1 MLILARRPGESI
13 FLGENIRI
21 TILSMQGKQVKLG
34 LDIPPET
41 TVYREEIYTRA
52 VEENKGAIP
61 SNNEDLMVALQLWK
75 RKRT

>member
-21 TILSMQGKQVKLG
+21 TILSMQGKQVKIG